1 VKECLWE
8 YRVVGQTDN
17 PLENQAKLNRLGEE
31 GWELAAVSMLGNSGT
46 LAAYLK
52 RPRDAN
58 RTEEEGRTAPNSLAS
73 GIFSQK
79 GSNAGQSPDSD

>member
-31 GWELAAVSMLGNSGT
+31 GWELVAVSMLGNGGT

-52 RPRDAN
+52 RPRDASQ
-58 RTEEEGRTAPNSLAS
+58 TEEEGRATPNFLAP

-79 GSNAGQSPDSD
+79 GSSAGQSPDSD